1 MSFSPNTKM
10 PVIKNALNNAEMS
23 VPKAMPLKDST
34 SASSSSFSMSR
45 IVFARG
51 NDMKETDNK
60 KWYGN
65 SQDRQT
71 QAINRHSKQRIDYAQ
86 SVFNTDG
93 NATSFTT
100 NNSINVERQ
109 ATRRTR
115 SGGAR
120 VPAKITMFRPVL

>member
-1 MSFSPNTKM
+1 MSF
-10 PVIKNALNNAEMS
+10 KNALNNAEMS

-34 SASSSSFSMSR
+34 SDSSSRFSMSR
-45 IVFARG
+45 MIFARG
-51 NDMKETDNK
+51 NDTKEQDNK

-65 SQDRQT
+65 SQDHQT

-100 NNSINVERQ
+100 NNSINVQRQ
-109 ATRRTR
+109 AMRRTR
-115 SGGAR
+115 SGGSR
-120 VPAKITMFRPVL
+120 VPAKITMSRPVL